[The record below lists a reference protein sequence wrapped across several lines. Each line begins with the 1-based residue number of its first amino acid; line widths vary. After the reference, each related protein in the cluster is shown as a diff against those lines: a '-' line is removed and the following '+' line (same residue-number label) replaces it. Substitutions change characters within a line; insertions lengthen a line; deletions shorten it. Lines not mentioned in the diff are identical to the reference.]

1 LTSPSR
7 PLQSLLAPRAVAV
20 VGATE
25 RPQHGSMAFRNL
37 TGGGFTGRTY
47 AVNPRYRTIF
57 GHPCYPDLGSLPEV
71 PDCAVLAVSA
81 TLVPEILRQG
91 AEIGL
96 RAAVIFSA
104 GFAEAGEAGSALQ
117 RELVDIAGRHGIAI
131 CGPNCMGI
139 VNLVDRIPMYTALVP
154 ADLPRGRIGVVSQS
168 GSVAYLL
175 LSAHRIAC
183 SHVVSSGN
191 QAVTDAADYLA
202 CLVEDPETDTIALFL
217 EAIPRPE
224 LFLAGVVRA
233 HALGKPIV
241 ICKPGRSPRAA
252 EAMLAHT
259 GTLAGSF
266 EVFSAYCRQ
275 HGLIQVDDVD
285 DMVETLVLLSAPR
298 RRVARPTLGAI
309 NCSGGENAL
318 LVDITETAGIEVP
331 AFSPETTAALRTLLP
346 GFAAA
351 RNPLDVTGAFYYDG
365 EGYRRCLEVV
375 ARDPAVGMVLAV
387 LDVPAERVP
396 PEAVAFNLPIVQ
408 ATAAAARQVDKP
420 VAFLSNLSGDVHP
433 EMRRILRD
441 AEVPVLEGTQKA
453 LTAIRRF
460 LDWTTWVRDLEER
473 GGPGRLLAGRALVS
487 AIPEGLQDAVAGAR
501 GGPIG
506 ELEAKRILAR
516 FGLPVVREEAA
527 RSAEDAMAAAR
538 RLGFPVA
545 VKIWSPDVPHK
556 TDVGGVALDV
566 ADAPG
571 VAAAFEEVTRE
582 VRRRA
587 PAARIDGVLVQE
599 MVRGGAEAIIGMTRD
614 PAFGP
619 VVLVGLGGIF
629 VEVLK
634 GYALCCAPFDRETAE
649 RVISRVPSSSVL
661 RGARGHEPRDVA
673 ALAECLARFSAF
685 AAAAA
690 PLVRQIDL
698 NPVFVLPAGRG
709 VVVADALFVP

>member
-1 LTSPSR
+1 LTSPRSLK
-7 PLQSLLAPRAVAV
+7 PLLAPRSVAV

-37 TGGGFTGRTY
+37 TRGGFAGRTY

-57 GHPCYPDLGSLPEV
+57 GHPCYPDLESLPEV

-81 TLVPEILRQG
+81 ALVPGILRQG

-104 GFAEAGEAGSALQ
+104 GFAEAGEAGRALQ
-117 RELVDIAGRHGIAI
+117 RELADIAGQHGIAI

-139 VNLVDRIPMYTALVP
+139 VNLVDRIAMYTALVP
-154 ADLPRGRIGVVSQS
+154 DSLPRGRIGVVSQS

-183 SHVVSSGN
+183 SVVVSSGN

-202 CLVEDPETDTIALFL
+202 CLVEDPDTDAVALFL

-224 LFLAGVVRA
+224 VFLRSVARA
-233 HALGKPIV
+233 HALGKPVV
-241 ICKPGRSPRAA
+241 ICMPGRSPRAA

-275 HGLIQVDDVD
+275 HGLIQVDDLD

-318 LVDITETAGIEVP
+318 LMDVAQTAGIEVP
-331 AFSPETTAALRTLLP
+331 AFTPETTAALRSLLP
-346 GFAAA
+346 DFAAA
-351 RNPLDVTGAFYYDG
+351 RNPLDVTGVFYYDG
-365 EGYRRCLEVV
+365 AGYRRCLEVV
-375 ARDPAVGMVLAV
+375 AQDPGVGMVLAV
-387 LDVPAERVP
+387 LDVPAEHVP
-396 PEAVAFNLPIVQ
+396 PEAVGFNLPIVE

-420 VAFLSNLSGDVHP
+420 VAFLSNLSGDVHA
-433 EMRRILRD
+433 EMRNVLRR
-441 AEVPVLEGTQKA
+441 AGVPVLEGTRKG

-460 LDWTTWVRDLEER
+460 LDWTTWVRDLERR
-473 GGPGRLLAGRALVS
+473 GGPGRLVADRTPAAV
-487 AIPEGLQDAVAGAR
+487 PDGLESAVAAA
-501 GGPIG
+501 GGDPVA
-506 ELEAKRILAR
+506 EFEAKQVLAR

-527 RSAEDAMAAAR
+527 RSPDEAVAAALR
-538 RLGFPVA
+538 IGFPVA
-545 VKIWSPDVPHK
+545 VKIRSPDVAHK

-566 ADAPG
+566 ADAAG
-571 VAAAFEEVTRE
+571 VEAAFQALNAS

-587 PAARIDGVLVQE
+587 PAARIDGVLVQA
-599 MVRGGAEAIIGMTRD
+599 MVRGGTEIIVGMTRD

-629 VEVLK
+629 VEMLE
-634 GYALCCAPFDRETAE
+634 GHALCCAPFDRETAE
-649 RVISRVPSSSVL
+649 ELIRRLPAWEVL
-661 RGARGHEPRDVA
+661 RGARGHAPRDVA

-698 NPVFVLPAGRG
+698 NPVFVLPEGRG